1 MKTLLVILAL
11 TFSSAFASDIT
22 IVMPG
27 KDYGKYSNDELRMR
41 IWNLEKAVM
50 QLQQKVFA
58 LELGQNTTTST
69 AGHWTCM
76 IKSFGKSFSSTAP
89 TKTKAM
95 ADVIADCSK
104 ATNAVHC
111 DEDEVKCGQ

>member
-1 MKTLLVILAL
+1 MKSLIVFFI
-11 TFSSAFASDIT
+11 FISSNVFAGDIT
-22 IVMPG
+22 VVMPG
-27 KDYGKYSNDELRMR
+27 KEYGKYSNDELRQR

-58 LELGQNTTTST
+58 MEISQTNTAS
-69 AGHWTCM
+69 AGSWTCM

-111 DEDEVKCGQ
+111 DEDEVTCGQ

>member
-1 MKTLLVILAL
+1 MKTLFVILA
-11 TFSSAFASDIT
+11 FYMSSAFASDIT

-58 LELGQNTTTST
+58 LELGQTST
-69 AGHWTCM
+69 PGAGQWTCM
-76 IKSFGKSFSSTAP
+76 IKSFGKTFTSTAP
-89 TKTKAM
+89 TKMKAM
-95 ADVIADCSK
+95 ADVVADCSK

>member
-1 MKTLLVILAL
+1 MLFVFFCLFAAKV
-11 TFSSAFASDIT
+11 FASDIT

-58 LELGQNTTTST
+58 MEIAQTNTST
-69 AGHWTCM
+69 GGHWTCM

-111 DEDEVKCGQ
+111 DEDEVTCGQ

>member
-1 MKTLLVILAL
+1 MKIFFIALILTL
-11 TFSSAFASDIT
+11 SSAFASDIT

-58 LELGQNTTTST
+58 MEIAQTNVST
-69 AGHWTCM
+69 GGHWTCM

-111 DEDEVKCGQ
+111 DEDEVTCGQ

>member
-1 MKTLLVILAL
+1 
-11 TFSSAFASDIT
+11 
-22 IVMPG
+22 MPG
-27 KDYGKYSNDELRMR
+27 KEYGKYSNDELRMR

-58 LELGQNTTTST
+58 MEISQNSIPT
-69 AGHWTCM
+69 AGSWTCM

-111 DEDEVKCGQ
+111 DEDEVSCGQ

>member
-1 MKTLLVILAL
+1 MVFFV
-11 TFSSAFASDIT
+11 FSISSVFASDIT

-58 LELGQNTTTST
+58 IELAQSGS
-69 AGHWTCM
+69 AGSGHWTCM
-76 IKSFGKSFSSTAP
+76 TKSFGKTFTSTAP
-89 TKTKAM
+89 TKMKAM
-95 ADVIADCSK
+95 ADVVADCSK

-111 DEDEVKCGQ
+111 DEDEVTCGQ

>member
-1 MKTLLVILAL
+1 MKTIIAILFL
-11 TFSSAFASDIT
+11 FSFPLFAGDIT
-22 IVMPG
+22 VVMPG
-27 KDYGKYSNDELRMR
+27 KDYGKYSNDELRER

-58 LELGQNTTTST
+58 MEIAQTNVST
-69 AGHWTCM
+69 GGHWTCM

-111 DEDEVKCGQ
+111 DEDEVSCGQ

>member
-1 MKTLLVILAL
+1 MKAFIAISLL
-11 TFSSAFASDIT
+11 FSSVAFANDIT

-58 LELGQNTTTST
+58 IELSQSNTS
-69 AGHWTCM
+69 AGGHWTCM

-89 TKTKAM
+89 TKTKAL